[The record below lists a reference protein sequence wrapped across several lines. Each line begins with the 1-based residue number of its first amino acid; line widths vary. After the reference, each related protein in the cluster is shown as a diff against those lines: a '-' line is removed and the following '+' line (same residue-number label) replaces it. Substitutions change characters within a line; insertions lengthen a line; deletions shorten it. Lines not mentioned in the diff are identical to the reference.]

1 MVITTVANNICVVQA
16 SVSTKKVMKVMKQRE
31 RERKRRRWSTIKE
44 KGKKKKKKT
53 EGEKK
58 GMKTCVRKKK
68 EISKEETN
76 KGEREEKTDRLQE
89 GKIDG

>member
-1 MVITTVANNICVVQA
+1 
-16 SVSTKKVMKVMKQRE
+16 
-31 RERKRRRWSTIKE
+31 
-44 KGKKKKKKT
+44 
-53 EGEKK
+53 
-58 GMKTCVRKKK
+58 MKTCVRKKK